1 MAIDPLSLIPL
12 FAVVT
17 ADLNSK
23 KTLKLSFLVFI
34 ITSFVLTFFSIFG
47 NKFLLFM
54 GISIYSFQII
64 GGIFLLFI
72 SYEMVFEKRVSRKK
86 NAAKKILD
94 INEIKN
100 IAVFPVS
107 IPLVAGPSAITL
119 SVLISKNFNYSTLD
133 FYQKIFPLIIILF
146 LTSLI
151 ILFSNYILSL
161 LNQTFIIILQKI
173 FGLILGALSVEFI
186 IVGFKGIL

>member
-1 MAIDPLSLIPL
+1 VAIDPLSLIPL

-23 KTLKLSFLVFI
+23 KTLRLSFLVFI

-54 GISIYSFQII
+54 GVSIYSFQII

-151 ILFSNYILSL
+151 ILFSNYILRL

-186 IVGFKGIL
+186 TVGFKGIL